1 MDEYNYRPFPQGVVP
16 MEITFMDHGGKYN
29 SYYVNS

>member
-1 MDEYNYRPFPQGVVP
+1 MRKGGIGLVTPVVP
-16 MEITFMDHGGKYN
+16 MEITFMDNGRKYN